1 MGNDLFH
8 VKPLQD
14 GGYAVMDRIGEP
26 AELIAGDRETAST
39 EENGAKTFTY
49 PEGTAVGYFTKSEYQ
64 KPGIYKDP
72 EGYTPN
78 AWVGSNCPKDRFLP
92 VKEVAGYIRE
102 YIKSDPELRA
112 CKWSVTT
119 ESTPGCQ
126 SLTVALMAGPFD
138 VFSEEWKEKHPYD
151 VKNGYT
157 QHGDYEKAVTPE
169 AFRVISKVKAFAM
182 SYNHDDSN
190 GMIDYYDRGFYDHYE
205 VGKWNKPYTKTKSAA
220 RKYINVYKAENLPC
234 FYNYCKASGLISPKD
249 IEYHNFEW
257 FNALDY
263 LDCGPGTFKIN
274 GKEGYF
280 SDCLDIDGQPVVFYH
295 YTWDD
300 DSTAR
305 DMLRDFF
312 ERPQRFDNSAALQNR
327 DAWEKMMSGVMFRR
341 NDHCAYYRYGS
352 RQAENRPEPAA
363 PAAGSLRIV
372 DYSEKAVA
380 VVGDTKPVKDIL
392 RKLGGRFNSRLTCGA
407 GWVFSKKK
415 ADEVR
420 AALTL

>member
-1 MGNDLFH
+1 MLTHTMKTNNTQQRDTF
-8 VKPLQD
+8 
-14 GGYAVMDRIGEP
+14 A
-26 AELIAGDRETAST
+26 AST

-157 QHGDYEKAVTPE
+157 QHEDYEKAVTPE

-205 VGKWNKPYTKTKSAA
+205 VGKWNKPYTKTE
-220 RKYINVYKAENLPC
+220 RKEPVPVKKAEP
-234 FYNYCKASGLISPKD
+234 AP
-249 IEYHNFEW
+249 
-257 FNALDY
+257 A
-263 LDCGPGTFKIN
+263 
-274 GKEGYF
+274 KEAE
-280 SDCLDIDGQPVVFYH
+280 V
-295 YTWDD
+295 
-300 DSTAR
+300 
-305 DMLRDFF
+305 
-312 ERPQRFDNSAALQNR
+312 
-327 DAWEKMMSGVMFRR
+327 
-341 NDHCAYYRYGS
+341 
-352 RQAENRPEPAA
+352 QAEPAA

-380 VVGDTKPVKDIL
+380 VVGDTKPIKDIL

-420 AALTL
+420 AALAL

>member
-1 MGNDLFH
+1 MENDLFH

-26 AELIAGDRETAST
+26 AELIAGDRETPST
-39 EENGAKTFTY
+39 EENGAKTFDY
-49 PEGTAVGYFTKSEYQ
+49 SEGTAVGYFTKSEYQ
-64 KPGIYKDP
+64 KPGIYKDS

-119 ESTPGCQ
+119 ESSAGCQ

-157 QHGDYEKAVTPE
+157 QHGDCEKAVTPE

-190 GMIDYYDRGFYDHYE
+190 GMMDYYDRGFYDHYE
-205 VGKWNKPYTKTKSAA
+205 VGKWNKPYMKTEDKESAPV
-220 RKYINVYKAENLPC
+220 KKAEPVPAK
-234 FYNYCKASGLISPKD
+234 KA
-249 IEYHNFEW
+249 E
-257 FNALDY
+257 A
-263 LDCGPGTFKIN
+263 
-274 GKEGYF
+274 
-280 SDCLDIDGQPVVFYH
+280 
-295 YTWDD
+295 
-300 DSTAR
+300 
-305 DMLRDFF
+305 
-312 ERPQRFDNSAALQNR
+312 
-327 DAWEKMMSGVMFRR
+327 
-341 NDHCAYYRYGS
+341 
-352 RQAENRPEPAA
+352 QAEPAA
-363 PAAGSLRIV
+363 PAAGSFRIV

-407 GWVFSKKK
+407 GWVFPKKK